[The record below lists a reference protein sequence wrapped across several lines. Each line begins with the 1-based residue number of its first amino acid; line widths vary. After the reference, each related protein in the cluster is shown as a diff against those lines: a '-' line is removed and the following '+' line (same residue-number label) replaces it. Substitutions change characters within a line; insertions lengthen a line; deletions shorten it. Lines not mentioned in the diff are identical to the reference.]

1 MNYVSYFA
9 GNGAKNETVAKEY
22 HSGGSSASVGLL
34 SDGTVMAVGRVDEIL
49 KIKGDLR
56 EMFIEFETSEQTMQS

>member
-22 HSGGSSASVGLL
+22 YSGGLSASVGLL

>member
-1 MNYVSYFA
+1 MYHTSPETALKMKRWPKNTIAA
-9 GNGAKNETVAKEY
+9 G
-22 HSGGSSASVGLL
+22 HRHSVGLL